1 MQLKNDTL
9 LDYLQIAF
17 YIVAILGIIAVFV
30 LIIWGVWSL

>member
-17 YIVAILGIIAVFV
+17 YIVAIFGIIAVFV

>member
-17 YIVAILGIIAVFV
+17 YIVGVLGIIAVFV